1 MNLLTLKENPNLLDI
16 PGRVFPP
23 DPLIEVEDEEH
34 FEVKYIKDSRR
45 YHCQIKYLVKWKG
58 YENLNEPIKICGTI
72 STSSMISTKPIRTS
86 HVSDKIYF
94 LLLPLMVKIQ
104 NQNADLIELD
114 HKGGDNVRINNPS

>member
-1 MNLLTLKENPNLLDI
+1 MNLLTLKENPHLLDI

-72 STSSMISTKPIRTS
+72 STSSMISPYCRL
-86 HVSDKIYF
+86 VSPLHHRILDKHI
-94 LLLPLMVKIQ
+94 LVLEM
-104 NQNADLIELD
+104 
-114 HKGGDNVRINNPS
+114 